1 MTATMNPEQLRKHLG
16 SLLVGL
22 QFGLILLLGASV
34 VPLALA
40 GQVPLS
46 AGLLAAAGLALAV
59 WALWAYPP
67 GSFNIRPTPRTDG
80 QVVQR
85 GPYRWI
91 RHPMY
96 TSIALCGLAC
106 ACAVQQLWVW
116 LALAAMGLVLLT
128 KALLEERW
136 MTEQHPDY
144 ADYQARTKRFVPWLL

>member
-1 MTATMNPEQLRKHLG
+1 MTASMNTEQQRKHLG

-22 QFGLILLLGASV
+22 QFGLILLLGGSV
-34 VPLALA
+34 VPVAIA
-40 GQVPLS
+40 GQLPLTAS
-46 AGLLAAAGLALAV
+46 LLAAVGLALAA

-67 GSFNIRPTPRTDG
+67 GSFNIRPTPRADG
-80 QVVQR
+80 HVVRR

-96 TSIALCGLAC
+96 SSIALCGLAC
-106 ACAVQQLWVW
+106 ACATQQPWVW

>member
-1 MTATMNPEQLRKHLG
+1 MKATMTPEPLRKHLG

-46 AGLLAAAGLALAV
+46 AGLLAAVGLALAA

-106 ACAVQQLWVW
+106 TCAVQQLWVW

>member
-1 MTATMNPEQLRKHLG
+1 MADTMNNEMRRKHLG

-22 QFGLILLLGASV
+22 QFGLILLLALSV
-34 VPLALA
+34 VPVLRQ
-40 GQVPLS
+40 GQLP
-46 AGLLAAAGLALAV
+46 LAAAVLAVAGLALAT

-80 QVVQR
+80 HVVQR

-96 TSIALCGLAC
+96 SSIGLCGLAC
-106 ACAVQQLWVW
+106 ACAAQQVWVW
-116 LALAAMGLVLLT
+116 LTLVALLVVLLT

-136 MTEQHPDY
+136 MTQQHTAY
-144 ADYQARTKRFVPWLL
+144 AGYQARTKRFLPWLL

>member
-1 MTATMNPEQLRKHLG
+1 MMNTELRRKHLG

-22 QFGLILLLGASV
+22 QFGLIGALALGV
-34 VPLALA
+34 VPVLRQ
-40 GQVPLS
+40 GQVPLT
-46 AGLLAAAGLALAV
+46 AALLAGAGVALAA

-67 GSFNIRPTPRTDG
+67 GSFNIRPTPRADG

-96 TSIALCGLAC
+96 SSIALCGLAC
-106 ACAVQQLWVW
+106 ACAAQQAWVW
-116 LALAAMGLVLLT
+116 LALVALLLVLLT

-136 MTEQHPDY
+136 MAQQHPDY
-144 ADYQARTKRFVPWLL
+144 AAYQARTQRFVPWLL

>member
-1 MTATMNPEQLRKHLG
+1 MNTETRRKHLG

-22 QFGLILLLGASV
+22 QFGLIGL
-34 VPLALA
+34 LALSVLPVLRQ
-40 GQVPLS
+40 GQVPL
-46 AGLLAAAGLALAV
+46 AAAVSATLGLALAA

-67 GSFNIRPTPRTDG
+67 GSFNIRPTPRANG

-96 TSIALCGLAC
+96 SSIALCGVAC
-106 ACAVQQLWVW
+106 ACAAQQNWVL
-116 LALAAMGLVLLT
+116 LALATLLLVLLT

-136 MTEQHPDY
+136 MAEQHPDY
-144 ADYQARTKRFVPWLL
+144 AAYKARTQRFVPWLL